1 MTAISTPSPDWFTF
15 GLGGE
20 LEEDH
25 YALLARK
32 RTTTPIEYVHPFG
45 GRTEK
50 VGMHAVYRYEDVRA
64 VLLNQTAFSLD
75 VAREYYAAVL
85 GQRTL
90 FGQNWDRRR
99 VYRGLLASRFGNAQK
114 VTDLARK
121 VVEPLADELIGG
133 LRSQASADLMPALCE
148 QLPVRTVVRL
158 VGLPEDHW
166 PTIAGW
172 VTASIN
178 FMDHPKEAVKA
189 SYALRRT
196 LRELVAERRQERRDD
211 DFVSELI
218 DARVDDEPLSDKD
231 IVAILV
237 LLVWAGTETTTHA
250 LATLIYA
257 LMTHPDQLGAISSDD
272 RLLPKAI
279 EEILRWESPIQ
290 VTCRSVQHD
299 VEVCGR
305 VLPAGAIVLAHIGSA
320 NRDPEIYTNPDELDL
335 YRTNLDKHLGF
346 GMGAHRCVGLQ
357 LARLEMQTVATGV
370 FEAFP
375 RLHFDSQRVPRM
387 LGRVTRAPEHLS
399 LQLR

>member
-1 MTAISTPSPDWFTF
+1 MTAISASSPDWFTF

-32 RTTTPIEYVHPFG
+32 RTATPIEYVHPFG

-50 VGMHAVYRYEDVRA
+50 VGMYAIYRYEDVRA
-64 VLLNQTAFSLD
+64 VLLDQDAFSLD

-90 FGQNWDRRR
+90 FGQDWDRRR
-99 VYRGLLASRFGNAQK
+99 VYRSLLASRFGTAQK
-114 VTDLARK
+114 VTDLARN
-121 VVEPLADELIGG
+121 VVEPLADEIIDG
-133 LRSQASADLMPALCE
+133 LRSEVSADLMPTLCE
-148 QLPVRTVVRL
+148 QLPVLTVVRL
-158 VGLPEDHW
+158 IGLPDDQA
-166 PTIAGW
+166 PTIANW
-172 VTASIN
+172 VTTSIN
-178 FMDHPKEAVKA
+178 FMDHPKDAVKA
-189 SYALRRT
+189 SYALRRI
-196 LRELVAERRQERRDD
+196 LGRLVAERRREQRDD
-211 DFVSELI
+211 DFISELI

-231 IVAILV
+231 IVAMLV
-237 LLVWAGTETTTHA
+237 LLVWAGTETTSHG

-257 LMTHPDQLGAISSDD
+257 LLTHPDQLAAVSSDD

-299 VEVCGR
+299 AEVCGR
-305 VLPAGAIVLAHIGSA
+305 AIPAGGIVLAHIGSA
-320 NRDPEIYTNPDELDL
+320 NRDPEIYTDPDGLDL

-346 GMGAHRCVGLQ
+346 GTGAHRCVGLQ
-357 LARLEMQTVATGV
+357 LARLEMQTVAKGV

-375 RLHFDSQRVPRM
+375 RLRFDPQRIPRM
-387 LGRVTRAPEHLS
+387 LGRVTRAPEHLN